1 MSARP
6 KLRLI
11 AGGRIHVGPVARP
24 GNLATLRK
32 SRRVGPDPDRVL
44 LAGIVLFVVGAV
56 AAVVAWTSG
65 GGW

>member
-11 AGGRIHVGPVARP
+11 AGGRIHMGPVARP
-24 GNLATLRK
+24 GNLAALRK
-32 SRRVGPDPDRVL
+32 SRRVALDPDRVL
-44 LAGIVLFVVGAV
+44 LAGVVLFVFGAV
-56 AAVVAWTSG
+56 AAVIAWTSG